1 MEELRMK
8 MHWDCEEECQRRLV
22 REREVLS
29 EEMESQLNQMQEEN
43 EKLISKLELV
53 MKELQGEKIL
63 TLI

>member
-1 MEELRMK
+1 MSKKTSEG
-8 MHWDCEEECQRRLV
+8 
-22 REREVLS
+22 REVLS